1 MRIISR
7 MNVGG
12 PAVQI
17 VGLMRG
23 LNKDH
28 FNQVLLTG
36 YCDESESDYLEA
48 SAPDVPVVRIS
59 GFGKRINAIS
69 DIKVFF
75 KLISLIREFKPH
87 IIHTH
92 TAKAGLLGRLASLFS
107 GVHSIRV
114 HTFHGHLLHGYFSKT
129 KTTIVILVERLLA
142 LFTGRIVSVGVKVKE
157 DLIQAKIGSSEKYVV
172 IPPGIE
178 IVNKLDKI
186 NAAKLLKIN
195 PDKNYCLFLGRVTK
209 IKRPD
214 RLLSIAQILKEREI
228 DLTILV
234 AGAGE
239 ELKRLVLESEQKHLP
254 IKFLGWQNNL
264 GALFG
269 VSQFLLSTSDNEGT
283 PVSIIQA
290 QMAGLPIIATD
301 VGSTGEVLIDK
312 VTGFLTKLD
321 IKEIANRIIEL
332 TKDSKVIKQMGDE
345 GMKFSRSHFGTERLL
360 KDIESLY
367 TDLIFNQA
375 NS

>member
-23 LNKDH
+23 LKKDQ
-28 FNQVLLTG
+28 FNQVLITG

-48 SAPDVPVVRIS
+48 SAPDVPVLRIS

-69 DIKVFF
+69 DLKVFF
-75 KLISLIREFKPH
+75 KLISLIREIKPN

-92 TAKAGLLGRLASLFS
+92 TAKAGLLGRLASIFS
-107 GVHSIRV
+107 GVSSIRV

-129 KTTIVILVERLLA
+129 KTTIVILIERLLA
-142 LFTGRIVSVGVKVKE
+142 LFTDKIVSVGVKVKD
-157 DLIQAKIGSSEKYVV
+157 DLIRAKIGSSDKYVV
-172 IPPGIE
+172 VPPGIE
-178 IVNKLDKI
+178 IEEKLDKTL
-186 NAAKLLKIN
+186 AAELLDIN

-214 RLLSIAQILKEREI
+214 RLLDIAQILIEREI

-239 ELKRLVLESEQKHLP
+239 ELKGMIQQSEERHLP

-269 VSQFLLSTSDNEGT
+269 VSQFLVSTSDNEGT

-290 QMAGLPIIATD
+290 QMAGLPIVATD
-301 VGSTGEVLIDK
+301 VGSTSEVLIDK
-312 VTGFLTKLD
+312 VSGFLTKLD
-321 IKEIANRIIEL
+321 IQEIADKIIEL
-332 TKDSKVIKQMGDE
+332 TKDLRLRNQMGE
-345 GMKFSRSHFGTERLL
+345 EAIKFSRRHFGTKRLIS
-360 KDIESLY
+360 DIESLY
-367 TDLIFNQA
+367 KDLIINQA